1 VGARSLSGSR
11 SSVVCASSSVEA
23 QCITEYHL
31 HGSGAG
37 KVERVR
43 SLALSLDRDGVDE
56 PMPGLGVGSKVGTG
70 NIGIGHDDSVQL
82 QVRFHANDVEKQQLT
97 PISANRVA
105 LSVGRMLSS
114 GEEPTATIVSA

>member
-11 SSVVCASSSVEA
+11 SSVVCASSSVEVIG
-23 QCITEYHL
+23 ITGYHL

-37 KVERVR
+37 EVERVR

-70 NIGIGHDDSVQL
+70 DIGIGHDDGVQL
-82 QVRFHANDVEKQQLT
+82 QVRFYPNDVEKQEPT

-114 GEEPTATIVSA
+114 GDEPTAAIVSA

>member
-11 SSVVCASSSVEA
+11 SGVVCASSSVEV
-23 QCITEYHL
+23 IGNTGYHL

-43 SLALSLDRDGVDE
+43 SLTLGLDRDGVDE

-70 NIGIGHDDSVQL
+70 DIGIGHDDSVQL
-82 QVRFHANDVEKQQLT
+82 QVRFHASDVEEQQLT

>member
-1 VGARSLSGSR
+1 MGTRSLSGSR
-11 SSVVCASSSVEA
+11 SSVVCASSSVEV
-23 QCITEYHL
+23 IGNTGYHL

-43 SLALSLDRDGVDE
+43 SLTLSLNRDGVDE

-82 QVRFHANDVEKQQLT
+82 PVRSLANNTKKQQLT

-114 GEEPTATIVSA
+114 GEEPTASRVSA